1 MKFVYRLTHWGC
13 LATALIAGHA
23 AADPA
28 CNKTPVPA
36 QSTQAFGR
44 DMIVNGVPTSIVGVQ
59 FAGTIDDVS
68 KAFRAYWTREDV
80 AAKGQTSAS
89 GVLLSALDSHCLYVL
104 SLPPQPE
111 GPRARGL
118 MSVIRLDGRP
128 AGHRIPDAT
137 VPLPDDSRV
146 LSDIESRDPGQTGRT
161 WLFEMPG
168 DARWN
173 AQRYR
178 NTLATRGWQ
187 SLGRQPDY
195 QSSSAQSAQGTA
207 FAMQLGRDSVDV
219 SFSDRN
225 GRTFAVVNATRN
237 R

>member
-1 MKFVYRLTHWGC
+1 MKSVYRLTHWVG
-13 LATALIAGHA
+13 LAAALIAGHV

-36 QSTQAFGR
+36 QSTQVFGR

-59 FAGTIDDVS
+59 YAGTIDDVS

-80 AAKGQTSAS
+80 PAKGQTSAS
-89 GVLLSALDSHCLYVL
+89 GVLLSALDGHCLYVL

-111 GPRARGL
+111 GCCARGL
-118 MSVIRLDGRP
+118 LSVIRLDSSQP
-128 AGHRIPDAT
+128 IHRIADAT
-137 VPLPDDSRV
+137 VPLPEDSRV

-161 WLFEMPG
+161 WLLEMPG

-178 NTLATRGWQ
+178 DTLAAQGWR

-195 QSSSAQSAQGTA
+195 QSSRASSAQSTA
-207 FAMQLGRDSVDV
+207 FAMQLGRESVDV

-225 GRTFAVVNATRN
+225 GKTIAVVNATRN